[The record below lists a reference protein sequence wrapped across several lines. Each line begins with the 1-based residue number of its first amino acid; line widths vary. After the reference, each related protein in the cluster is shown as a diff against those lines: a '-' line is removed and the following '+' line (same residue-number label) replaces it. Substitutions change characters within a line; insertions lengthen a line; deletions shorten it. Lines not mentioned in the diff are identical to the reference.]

1 MQLSRIFAVCCVSMP
16 PHSSQAT
23 QPEGRYAP
31 QFISEKGFYM
41 RKITLPCLSL
51 LCLAATQ
58 SWAQSERE
66 PRYIQLGGF
75 EFTPTLVVRFF
86 VPTKQTDSRCAF
98 YLWCAACGFVDCFE
112 RGVVHCH
119 CTRFTK

>member
-1 MQLSRIFAVCCVSMP
+1 MP

-41 RKITLPCLSL
+41 RKITLPCLPL

-58 SWAQSERE
+58 SWAQDDE

-75 EFTPTLVVRFF
+75 EFTPTLVVRESYDDNYRGLSDNEQASWVTGINPTF
-86 VPTKQTDSRCAF
+86 VLGTGNRNSEYELEYSF
-98 YLWCAACGFVDCFE
+98 
-112 RGVVHCH
+112 
-119 CTRFTK
+119 